1 MERKLPKALR
11 GYLGLLAAVAVFC
24 VVAACVW
31 FGHAALVQQ
40 SRQAPR
46 YLLKESGGYLALYS
60 GDGQGPLAE
69 YDIRVR
75 MLPEQDVLALQQ
87 GVPVQDEAE
96 LQKMLEDYGL

>member
-31 FGHAALVQQ
+31 FGHAALVLR

-46 YLLKESGGYLALYS
+46 YLLKGSGG
-60 GDGQGPLAE
+60 
-69 YDIRVR
+69 
-75 MLPEQDVLALQQ
+75 
-87 GVPVQDEAE
+87 
-96 LQKMLEDYGL
+96 